1 MDLRKAILET
11 LSHTDFL
18 LYRDCV
24 HIITHRREKVEPFAP
39 FTHRPADL
47 PAPSPR
53 QPQRALAEDG
63 RLFGFIDRIEALWV
77 NLQKE
82 GRTTP
87 PVFDLSALLL
97 EEAASLIPIELAAL
111 YRVDP
116 DTQAFFFERSTPSSL
131 SDDLQAEGQAQIEH
145 GAFALT
151 LKRCR
156 PTVVSSHLLRRDY
169 PRIHSVL
176 LTPLVTLH
184 QVLGMELF
192 ALERQAA
199 DISHT
204 ELTVLSIFASQI
216 ALAWENAQYALTQHP
231 SQALTTEEPP
241 SQRALPTVIA
251 QMSQS
256 HDSQSHDPG
265 RALTA
270 HNGTAKE
277 PQIIPFRQLQEEGMP
292 LAKGHAHGPLDLS
305 PEKQP
310 ALHAPVED

>member
-11 LSHTDFL
+11 YSHTDFL

-24 HIITHRREKVEPFAP
+24 RIIAHRREKVKPFAA
-39 FTHRPADL
+39 FTQKPIDL
-47 PAPSPR
+47 PAPSP
-53 QPQRALAEDG
+53 QQLQRALAEDG

-116 DTQAFFFERSTPSSL
+116 DTQEFFFEQSTPSSL
-131 SDDLQAEGQAQIEH
+131 SADLQAEGQAQIEH

-156 PTVVSSHLLRRDY
+156 PTVVSSQLLHRDY

-176 LTPLVTLH
+176 LIPLMTLQ

-192 ALERQAA
+192 ALERQAT
-199 DISHT
+199 DISHA
-204 ELTVLSIFASQI
+204 ELKLLSIFASQI
-216 ALAWENAQYALTQHP
+216 ALAWESAQYALTQHP
-231 SQALTTEEPP
+231 YQTLTTEEPS
-241 SQRALPTVIA
+241 SQHARSAPAPQV
-251 QMSQS
+251 SQS
-256 HDSQSHDPG
+256 PDPG
-265 RALTA
+265 LAPVT
-270 HNGTAKE
+270 HNGTAKG
-277 PQIIPFRQLQEEGMP
+277 PQTVPFGQLQKDSLSP
-292 LAKGHAHGPLDLS
+292 PHGHTHGPLPHS

>member
-1 MDLRKAILET
+1 MK
-11 LSHTDFL
+11 
-18 LYRDCV
+18 
-24 HIITHRREKVEPFAP
+24 PFAP
-39 FTHRPADL
+39 STQRPADL

-53 QPQRALAEDG
+53 QLQRALAEDS

-82 GRTTP
+82 VRITP
-87 PVFDLSALLL
+87 PLLDLSALLL

-111 YRVDP
+111 YRVAP
-116 DTQAFFFERSTPSSL
+116 DTQEFFFEQSTPSSL
-131 SDDLQAEGQAQIEH
+131 SDDLQAEGRAQIEH

-156 PTVVSSHLLRRDY
+156 PTVVPSHLLRRDY

-176 LTPLVTLH
+176 LIPLVTLH

-199 DISHT
+199 DISHA
-204 ELTVLSIFASQI
+204 ELKLLSIFASQI

-231 SQALTTEEPP
+231 YQALTTEEPS
-241 SQRALPTVIA
+241 SQRALPTVA
-251 QMSQS
+251 PHSQSHNSQS
-256 HDSQSHDPG
+256 HDSQPHDPG
-265 RALTA
+265 LASVA
-270 HNGTAKE
+270 HNGTE
-277 PQIIPFRQLQEEGMP
+277 PQIIPFGQLQEDRLP
-292 LAKGHAHGPLDLS
+292 LPTGHTHGPLDHS

-310 ALHAPVED
+310 ALHAPLKD